1 MDLHVVK
8 FNGFYKIILIKTCLG
23 MTAEFGNGGV
33 KPDGLAQV
41 ELIAGCFQG
50 MKYFM
55 RAGVVCVVTD
65 HSVSQ
70 HAVVFKNLNPEAKH
84 GLLLSLRSI
93 PRNFYVNTSISI
105 FFSVVKYGLFRGI

>member
-84 GLLLSLRSI
+84 GLLLSLA
-93 PRNFYVNTSISI
+93 VNSAEFLCKYKYIDI
-105 FFSVVKYGLFRGI
+105 FFGCKVWTF